1 MPSGIFDK
9 NTALRTLILSS
20 NDLTALPTSVFG
32 NLTSLRELNLN
43 NNDLTALPAGV
54 FDKLTGLIHLS
65 LVGNKLTALPA
76 GIFEKLTAVNILEL
90 SNNPGSGTFRAVANA
105 GGNQNV
111 QAGAPV
117 TLSGSATGPWGSNVT
132 WSWAQVDASNN
143 DVSPATVTLTG
154 ADTATLSFT
163 APSTSTASVL
173 YFGLTVIGK
182 ASSFA
187 YRHIISVAVAAQTSN
202 QEVLDRTSGPSAR
215 FENLPGSH
223 DGATPFTVELH
234 FSGEATGIGYE
245 ALRDSVVEASGGTV
259 EKARRLTPG
268 SNQAWELTIQPT
280 QYGDIALFLSL
291 RECGVPNAVCIGGQ
305 SLANVEVAL
314 VPGLPPFTASFA
326 GAPAEHDG
334 DTAFKVK
341 FHLSLAPATLS
352 SYATVRDS
360 LFDVTGGR
368 IVKARRLTPRKNQNW
383 ELTVAPGGVADVTL
397 RLKATTSCN
406 ALPGVCDAA
415 GRMLAGGLS
424 TTVRGPVTLSVA
436 DAQAEEGTGQTIG
449 FAVSLSRA
457 ASGAVTVDYATAD
470 GTATAGEDYSSTSGT
485 LTFAA
490 GETAKTVS
498 VPVLDDV
505 IDEGQEA
512 FTLRLSNA
520 TGARIADAEATGTV
534 SNSDPLQKM
543 WLSRFGRTVADHMES
558 DYRRPQDAPRWASPR
573 PPPWFT
579 S

>member
-1 MPSGIFDK
+1 M
-9 NTALRTLILSS
+9 SS

-32 NLTSLRELNLN
+32 NLTSLRELNLNNNDLTALPAGVFDKNTALTQLTLVNNNLTVLPAGIFDKNTALTHLNLN

-245 ALRDSVVEASGGTV
+245 AVRDSVVEASGGTV

-280 QYGDIALFLSL
+280 QYGDIALYPFAERMRRAERRVHRRPVA
-291 RECGVPNAVCIGGQ
+291 RERGG
-305 SLANVEVAL
+305 
-314 VPGLPPFTASFA
+314 GA
-326 GAPAEHDG
+326 GAG
-334 DTAFKVK
+334 
-341 FHLSLAPATLS
+341 LAAVHGL
-352 SYATVRDS
+352 VRRG
-360 LFDVTGGR
+360 VGR
-368 IVKARRLTPRKNQNW
+368 A
-383 ELTVAPGGVADVTL
+383 
-397 RLKATTSCN
+397 
-406 ALPGVCDAA
+406 
-415 GRMLAGGLS
+415 
-424 TTVRGPVTLSVA
+424 
-436 DAQAEEGTGQTIG
+436 
-449 FAVSLSRA
+449 
-457 ASGAVTVDYATAD
+457 
-470 GTATAGEDYSSTSGT
+470 
-485 LTFAA
+485 
-490 GETAKTVS
+490 
-498 VPVLDDV
+498 
-505 IDEGQEA
+505 
-512 FTLRLSNA
+512 
-520 TGARIADAEATGTV
+520 
-534 SNSDPLQKM
+534 
-543 WLSRFGRTVADHMES
+543 
-558 DYRRPQDAPRWASPR
+558 
-573 PPPWFT
+573 
-579 S
+579 